1 MDSIKLKGLNF
12 YGYIGV
18 LEEENKLGQKF
29 ILDIELNLALEKAG
43 KTDDVNDTVSYA
55 EVYEVVK
62 EIMENKKFN
71 LIERAGRKIID
82 KIFSEFEK
90 VKKIK
95 IEIKKPQAPV
105 RGSFDYFSICLERDR
120 NE

>member
-1 MDSIKLKGLNF
+1 MDIIKLKGLNF

-18 LEEENKLGQKF
+18 LSEENQLGQKF
-29 ILDIELNLALEKAG
+29 ILDIELKLPLDQAG
-43 KTDDVNDTVSYA
+43 KSDDVNDTVSYA

-62 EIMENKKFN
+62 KIMENKKYN
-71 LIERAGRKIID
+71 LIEKAGKEIID
-82 KIFSEFEK
+82 KIFSEFGK

-105 RGSFDYFSICLERDR
+105 KGSFDYFSICLERKRD
-120 NE
+120 E